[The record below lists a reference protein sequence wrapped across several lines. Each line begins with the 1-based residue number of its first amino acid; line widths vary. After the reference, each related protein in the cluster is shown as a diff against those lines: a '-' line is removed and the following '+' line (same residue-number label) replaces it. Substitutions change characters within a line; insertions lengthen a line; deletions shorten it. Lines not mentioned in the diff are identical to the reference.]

1 MFIISSHWYVCQD
14 LSVNIIFSHFSDIK
28 QNEEEQ
34 YLSDCSSLLIACLFV
49 LVLEILLYGASP
61 KCEDVDQQA
70 LTYSEIK
77 ALCTG
82 DERIKEKLMLDN
94 EVKELKTLSAEYAN
108 TVYEMQ
114 DKIKAFPMKEEQLTT
129 ALSNLQAD
137 RKALKALPIDPETKL
152 PVFKMKIGDVEYT
165 DKKEAAKA
173 LEDVALSIRIADT
186 PVKVGE
192 FQGFPLSITVH
203 SPDSND
209 AGRISALCKAD
220 KQFCP

>member
-1 MFIISSHWYVCQD
+1 MKYPPAH
-14 LSVNIIFSHFSDIK
+14 
-28 QNEEEQ
+28 
-34 YLSDCSSLLIACLFV
+34 SLPICLY
-49 LVLEILLYGASP
+49 LEILLYGASL

-94 EVKELKTLSAEYAN
+94 EVKELKTLSAEYTN
-108 TVYEMQ
+108 TVYEIQ

-129 ALSNLQAD
+129 ALSNLQDD

-152 PVFKMKIGDVEYT
+152 PIFKMKIGDVEYT

-173 LEDVALSIRIADT
+173 LEEVALSIRIADT
-186 PVKVGE
+186 SVKVGE

-203 SPDSND
+203 RLAMGGDMTATMQGEYQHSAKLISSFAHNMSRIE
-209 AGRISALCKAD
+209 AGLYNIDRRIDQVKT
-220 KQFCP
+220 